1 MKTQQLTFAKDSEKY
16 KIQTR
21 TLWGWADMKFSEDG
35 QNYEPEIFET
45 QQEAIQEMRDMIES
59 LEEAQE
65 LYRVV
70 TADEVEDT
78 DLYY

>member
-21 TLWGWADMKFSEDG
+21 TLWGWADMKFSEDDR
-35 QNYEPEIFET
+35 NYEPEIFET
-45 QQEAIQEMRDMIES
+45 EQEAVAEMQDMIES

>member
-1 MKTQQLTFAKDSEKY
+1 
-16 KIQTR
+16 
-21 TLWGWADMKFSEDG
+21 MKFSEDG

-45 QQEAIQEMRDMIES
+45 EHEAIQEMQDMIES